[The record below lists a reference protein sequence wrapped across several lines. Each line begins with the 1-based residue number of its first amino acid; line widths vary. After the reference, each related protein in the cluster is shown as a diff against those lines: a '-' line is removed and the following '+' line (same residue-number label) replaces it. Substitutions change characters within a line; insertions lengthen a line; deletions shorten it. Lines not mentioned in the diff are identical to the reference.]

1 MTGEKK
7 ISSIST
13 PSLFFQLINDPTPF
27 GFYRR
32 HLAQTSAISFSH
44 TQKKE
49 KKKRKNK
56 NLLGKQTSGVPS
68 PYPVC
73 SAAPDAAAD
82 SPAVEE
88 ASPVDPL
95 SLPVKVNPSQVVNN
109 Q

>member
-1 MTGEKK
+1 M
-7 ISSIST
+7 
-13 PSLFFQLINDPTPF
+13 INDQ
-27 GFYRR
+27 R
-32 HLAQTSAISFSH
+32 HLDSSDVISRADIRNLFL
-44 TQKKE
+44 TRTLKRKKE
-49 KKKRKNK
+49 KRKE
-56 NLLGKQTSGVPS
+56 NLLGKQTSGVAS
-68 PYPVC
+68 PYAVC